1 MYVAVSGN
9 IGSGKSTLTRML
21 SERYGLRP
29 VYEPYAENPYL
40 EDFYRDMRQY
50 SFHSQIYFLSRRLE
64 QHLGTVT
71 GARYVIQDR
80 TVFEDAGIFA
90 RNLYE
95 SGQMTERDWQT
106 YRSLYEGV
114 LPALRVPDLLIHIG
128 AGLPTLK
135 ARIALRGRD
144 YEQAIPDDYLAGLNR
159 LYADWIAA
167 FDLCPVVR
175 VDGDRLDF
183 VRDPG
188 AFEWVCGR
196 VQAHGYGLPLLR

>member
-64 QHLGTVT
+64 QHLGMVT

-80 TVFEDAGIFA
+80 TVFEDASIFA

-95 SGQMTERDWQT
+95 SGQMSGRDWQT
-106 YRSLYEGV
+106 YQALYQGV
-114 LPALRVPDLLIHIG
+114 LPALRVPDLLIHID
-128 AGLPTLK
+128 AGLPTLRR
-135 ARIALRGRD
+135 RIAQRGRD
-144 YEQAIPDDYLAGLNR
+144 YEQDIPDDYLSGLNR
-159 LYADWIAA
+159 LYGAWVTD
-167 FDLCPVVR
+167 FDLCPVLR
-175 VDGDRLDF
+175 VDGDHLDF
-183 VRDPG
+183 VHDPQ